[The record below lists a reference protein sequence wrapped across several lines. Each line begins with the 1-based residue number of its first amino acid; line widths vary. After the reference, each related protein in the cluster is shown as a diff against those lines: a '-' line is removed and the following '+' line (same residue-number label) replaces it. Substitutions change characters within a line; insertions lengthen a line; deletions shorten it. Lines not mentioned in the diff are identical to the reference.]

1 MITIITEKV
10 LIARRISRVVGA
22 LQRKVGYYG
31 GNGYCVTWIE
41 DSMPHEQKNIIKNLV
56 RHAEEVIVTTD
67 ACWDVPTKRLWLRS
81 LTEKAIRKGM
91 ENLQTMGELNAM
103 SNPNPHEQERL
114 MQKSKDVAL
123 SAVCRRYWMN
133 QTFESKPFWKLQL
146 DVKED
151 NDVWQ
156 FVSDKQFES
165 KEEAEQLFE
174 EISKDPRALV
184 LNIWENFIH
193 EKAPQL
199 YNLTALQQ
207 DANVQYGFSA
217 KKTEQIAQK
226 LFEAGVISYPRTTNR
241 YIPEDVFT
249 EIPKLLRTLRDDSK
263 WGALSMTIRR
273 PNIDVVHQLKPFEHH
288 AIIITG
294 EKLQHPSN
302 DDKKIYD
309 LIARRMLEALSE
321 DCIYREQGATVIA
334 VGQRFTVK
342 TYSVLKPGWRFISG
356 EGIQDSH
363 LPEWEEQ
370 QTIDISGWG
379 LTGSKTI
386 PVPLHTEATLLEEMD
401 CGYDHADMI
410 EQLIDEGKIIRLN
423 TQMIPTPKGMAAYAQ
438 ILKEIYE

>member
-10 LIARRISRVVGA
+10 LVARRISRVVGA
-22 LQRKVGYYG
+22 LQRKIGYYG

-67 ACWDVPTKRLWLRS
+67 ASWDVPSKRLWLTS

-91 ENLQTMGELNAM
+91 ENLQTMEVLDAM
-103 SNPNPHEQERL
+103 SNPNPHEQEEL
-114 MQKSKDVAL
+114 MQKARDVAL
-123 SAVCRRYWMN
+123 SAVCRRYWKN
-133 QTFESKPFWKLQL
+133 QTFEAKPFWKLHL
-146 DVKED
+146 NMKED
-151 NDVWQ
+151 NFVWQ
-156 FVSDKQFES
+156 FVCDKQFES
-165 KEEAEQLFE
+165 KEEAERLFE

-184 LNIWENFIH
+184 LDTWENFVH
-193 EKAPQL
+193 EKAPLL

-226 LFEAGVISYPRTTNR
+226 LFEAGVITYPRTNSR
-241 YIPEDVFT
+241 YVPEEVFS
-249 EIPKLLRTLRDDSK
+249 EIPKLLRTLRENPK

-273 PNIDVVHQLKPFEHH
+273 PNTVVVNQLMPFEHH

-302 DDKKIYD
+302 DDKIIYD
-309 LIARRMLEALSE
+309 LIVRRMLEALSE
-321 DCIYREQGATVIA
+321 DCIYREEGATVIA

-342 TYSVLKPGWRFISG
+342 TYSMHKPGWRFISG

-363 LPEWEEQ
+363 LPEWEKHR
-370 QTIDISGWG
+370 TIDISGWG

-401 CGYDHADMI
+401 CGYNHADMI